1 MWLQKYFP
9 EKLFFLFLIFDFLVL
24 YKPNIFI
31 NEHMLINT
39 TNARVVEDDKKNTH
53 IRHLCHMG
61 KSNNMNIKN

>member
-1 MWLQKYFP
+1 
-9 EKLFFLFLIFDFLVL
+9 
-24 YKPNIFI
+24 
-31 NEHMLINT
+31 MLINT